1 MVTIVDQKS
10 ASMSGVDDG
19 GWAPRENEPQV
30 EGGRWGIVNG
40 EEQRRGVT
48 RRKALGKASEREA
61 EGRLGASVRAG
72 EPDWVTDGGG
82 AVQDQDQGQVEGSSG
97 MKWLG
102 YLPGVNPGGDRGDGG

>member
-1 MVTIVDQKS
+1 MVTIVDQNS
-10 ASMSGVDDG
+10 ASMSGVDDE

-48 RRKALGKASEREA
+48 RREV

-72 EPDWVTDGGG
+72 EPDWVSDGGG
-82 AVQDQDQGQVEGSSG
+82 AVQDQDQGRVEGSSG
-97 MKWLG
+97 I
-102 YLPGVNPGGDRGDGG
+102 DG